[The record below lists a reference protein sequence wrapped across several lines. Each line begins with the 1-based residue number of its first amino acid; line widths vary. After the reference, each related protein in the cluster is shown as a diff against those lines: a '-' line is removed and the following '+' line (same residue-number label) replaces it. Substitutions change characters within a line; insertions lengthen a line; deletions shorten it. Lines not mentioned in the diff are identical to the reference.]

1 MSGIKKCI
9 NDQSSIKLFCS
20 GVPVSSNRLCFYSKI
35 ALVEH
40 LIIEKITILK
50 FTAVTENSIEV
61 AIAVI

>member
-1 MSGIKKCI
+1 M
-9 NDQSSIKLFCS
+9 
-20 GVPVSSNRLCFYSKI
+20 PVSSNRLCFDSKM